1 MQPEIRLLIGLF
13 TVNAVVQGIFDVLV
27 VVAAIELLG
36 VGKSGAGWLNA
47 AWGLGGVLGGVA
59 ALSLLGRGRLASGLA
74 AGFAVAGTVFAAIGV
89 WPEAAPAFV
98 AMLIVGIGLA
108 LVETGLLTLTQ
119 RLAADDVPGRVFG
132 VEETIEA
139 LSLVIGSIVAAALV
153 ALLGVGGAMIAA
165 GAVLPVVAGLSF
177 RRVAGARAGM
187 PVAER
192 AFGLIRGLPLFA
204 PLRCSR
210 A

>member
-165 GAVLPVVAGLSF
+165 GAA
-177 RRVAGARAGM
+177 
-187 PVAER
+187 
-192 AFGLIRGLPLFA
+192 
-204 PLRCSR
+204 
-210 A
+210 